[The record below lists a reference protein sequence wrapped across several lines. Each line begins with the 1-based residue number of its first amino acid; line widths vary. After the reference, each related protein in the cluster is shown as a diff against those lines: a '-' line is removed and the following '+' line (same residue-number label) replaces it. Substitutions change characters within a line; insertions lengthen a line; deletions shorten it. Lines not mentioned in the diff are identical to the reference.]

1 MFMQEKIKDIDER
14 LEVLAQYA
22 HIMVWGAGI
31 HTSRLFERTHLLS
44 YRVQGVVDIDAR
56 KQGEYYFGFTVQ
68 SPEEIFWNDVD
79 VVVISVP
86 NREQEIKSVLT
97 KRLNFTGY
105 ILALYEQDEHTPFYN
120 LYDKQK
126 TGLKCENDYGN
137 WFNALK
143 DRLDV
148 SKWMPEGFHSIT
160 ERSRVET
167 DEKKITVGLLYCE
180 ETSYNMI
187 HSLYYAFDS
196 DCLFEPVVILQGK
209 GYGNRYQQL
218 ENQMRS
224 RNMMYEFDY
233 NCTGKKIDILIVHHI
248 QLLPTGDIMEIIDNA
263 LMKAAVPVGVI
274 SYDGRGLNANNLRN
288 YQVTEVFCENS
299 IYERTPQNV
308 RKEFQCHVTGNP
320 KFDYIYQAYLH
331 DIEIPDKFKKLMSPS
346 IDKIILW
353 TTDHNG
359 LVQMCSPD
367 VAFDLY
373 ADIVFDYINKHKE
386 TGLIFRPYNSYVG
399 ALLAD
404 GLWTR
409 EQLDQFKDYCDKSE
423 NIVWDDEP
431 DYSVSYSLADAI
443 LADAGCGIICSALPM
458 MKPIGVTL
466 RWDMEVEEILS
477 RNQEI
482 LDSHY
487 LISSEREMISFIKMI
502 MDEEDTEIEKRRKLC
517 EKYVTHFDGKNGER
531 IKDILKEKWII
542 QRERCIG

>member
-14 LEVLAQYA
+14 LEVLAQYS

-160 ERSRVET
+160 ERSRMET

-233 NCTGKKIDILIVHHI
+233 NFTGKKIDILIVHHI

-274 SYDGRGLNANNLRN
+274 SYDGR
-288 YQVTEVFCENS
+288 
-299 IYERTPQNV
+299 
-308 RKEFQCHVTGNP
+308 
-320 KFDYIYQAYLH
+320 D
-331 DIEIPDKFKKLMSPS
+331 
-346 IDKIILW
+346 
-353 TTDHNG
+353 
-359 LVQMCSPD
+359 
-367 VAFDLY
+367 
-373 ADIVFDYINKHKE
+373 
-386 TGLIFRPYNSYVG
+386 
-399 ALLAD
+399 
-404 GLWTR
+404 
-409 EQLDQFKDYCDKSE
+409 
-423 NIVWDDEP
+423 
-431 DYSVSYSLADAI
+431 
-443 LADAGCGIICSALPM
+443 
-458 MKPIGVTL
+458 
-466 RWDMEVEEILS
+466 
-477 RNQEI
+477 
-482 LDSHY
+482 
-487 LISSEREMISFIKMI
+487 
-502 MDEEDTEIEKRRKLC
+502 
-517 EKYVTHFDGKNGER
+517 
-531 IKDILKEKWII
+531 
-542 QRERCIG
+542 